1 MLIAATRLRKDE
13 ALARRCDQV
22 DLDACTLKVAA
33 TFRRVDLDGDELN
46 LTMWD
51 HDLDRLQSASDYW
64 GRAVWKLR
72 YRVLNLPG
80 LFGYVF
86 NMAALGEDAPA
97 ECLVERLHRF

>member
-51 HDLDRLQSASDYW
+51 HDLDRLQSASDDW
-64 GRAVWKLR
+64 GRALWKPR

-80 LFGYVF
+80 LFGYVSTWQRWGKIPRP
-86 NMAALGEDAPA
+86 NAS
-97 ECLVERLHRF
+97 